1 VISPALNPK
10 IPYDPVKYFAPVSLL
25 ASSPFIFALG
35 AAVPANTFGEF
46 VALAKMRPRQFAYA
60 STGSGSATHLAVE
73 QIKRKTGIDL
83 THVAYKG
90 GGPGVVALMAGE
102 VQVMFTGMA
111 VLLPFVKSGKVKG
124 IAISSASRSSL
135 LPAMPTLIESG
146 LPGYTMGL
154 SMGIL
159 APAKTPAVVLRT
171 LNREIVA
178 TVRVPEVRERFL
190 DQGAEPIGSTAE
202 AFHEHIVSE
211 LRRYKDVIQAAGIQA
226 E

>member
-1 VISPALNPK
+1 MLRRCAAVAFVVLAACGPATAQSYPIRPVRLIVPFPPGSPSDFLGRIVAQRLSETLGQAVVLDNRG
-10 IPYDPVKYFAPVSLL
+10 
-25 ASSPFIFALG
+25 G
-35 AAVPANTFGEF
+35 AAGTIGV
-46 VALAKMRPRQFAYA
+46 
-60 STGSGSATHLAVE
+60 
-73 QIKRKTGIDL
+73 DL

>member
-1 VISPALNPK
+1 
-10 IPYDPVKYFAPVSLL
+10 
-25 ASSPFIFALG
+25 
-35 AAVPANTFGEF
+35 
-46 VALAKMRPRQFAYA
+46 
-60 STGSGSATHLAVE
+60 
-73 QIKRKTGIDL
+73 
-83 THVAYKG
+83 
-90 GGPGVVALMAGE
+90 
-102 VQVMFTGMA
+102 
-111 VLLPFVKSGKVKG
+111 
-124 IAISSASRSSL
+124 
-135 LPAMPTLIESG
+135 
-146 LPGYTMGL
+146 MGL